1 MAMEVRRRVP
11 PPHGS
16 APRCQQATG
25 GEGQR
30 VRVQAGDTL
39 PLPIRH
45 TNLIF
50 SELFAASLVYLM
62 RRWQEKIRASTTLH
76 VVSLAKIFAPPLY
89 YTSRRILGLDA
100 INTLPPPPVRS
111 SQTAPPPAR
120 ACPNYRLDLGAA
132 GGAPSRGPRRQGGPE
147 GGATEMRRDAVPPES
162 RLEGGE

>member
-100 INTLPPPPVRS
+100 INTLPPPPCDPAKLRHR
-111 SQTAPPPAR
+111 QRAR
-120 ACPNYRLDLGAA
+120 ALTTARIWEQPAALPHVVLGGKGAQKAAQLRCDATRCRLKVA
-132 GGAPSRGPRRQGGPE
+132 
-147 GGATEMRRDAVPPES
+147 
-162 RLEGGE
+162 